1 MVMEGQLENVV
12 SFFWGG
18 GKLGGKLGGMRVG
31 VGKSF
36 SQNAILSI
44 YSVYT

>member
-1 MVMEGQLENVV
+1 MEGQLENVV
-12 SFFWGG
+12 SFFGG
-18 GKLGGKLGGMRVG
+18 GGKLGGMRVG

>member
-1 MVMEGQLENVV
+1 MVREGPLENVV

-18 GKLGGKLGGMRVG
+18 GGELGGMRGG